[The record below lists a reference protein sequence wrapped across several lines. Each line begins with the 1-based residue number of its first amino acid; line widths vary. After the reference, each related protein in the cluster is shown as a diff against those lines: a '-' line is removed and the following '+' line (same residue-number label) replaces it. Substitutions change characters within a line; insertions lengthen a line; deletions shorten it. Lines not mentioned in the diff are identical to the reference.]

1 MWSDQHSWLD
11 QIYTSGTRSAGAS
24 PRTPTPHSLAPIMC
38 YVMISAVR
46 VVYCLSLSFLSV
58 SPFVCDSCHSSNHV
72 HDDRQTLATV
82 DTLVSSWSWDLHFS
96 TVFQTKQ
103 ELPPCFFVS
112 WCFLDPTD
120 TCLEPV
126 VSLDEVFQPHRLC
139 CPRSACTGLISG
151 PNLEV
156 LLKSCCSRSCQVR
169 SGKYQI
175 TGKQNF

>member
-38 YVMISAVR
+38 YVMIS
-46 VVYCLSLSFLSV
+46 FLSV
-58 SPFVCDSCHSSNHV
+58 SLLFVTLV
-72 HDDRQTLATV
+72 IQAIMFMPVYDRQTLATV

-139 CPRSACTGLISG
+139 CPRPACTGLISG